1 MRTPEEKQAAKLLK
15 EQKKAY
21 KKQIIEQYG
30 RVYYLRDK
38 TWINIKN
45 QGVDE
50 SFAEYE
56 KRLQFYGFT
65 TDGVDIRTGKKHF
78 AKATVNVNDQAYGQ
92 ADAAEEAVAE
102 ETVAEETA
110 AEESANEQASDEAKG
125 DTAEA

>member
-102 ETVAEETA
+102 ETVAETITETISETV
-110 AEESANEQASDEAKG
+110 AETTEETVDAQ
-125 DTAEA
+125 